1 MLAQIAPYRESSDVT
16 RNPVPFT
23 ARDRRAL
30 TLRLIRSSDAPRLE
44 QLFSQLS
51 PESRWRRFH
60 APAENIAAER
70 ITAQAALMADVD
82 NRTHEGAVVVVAK
95 EGVEEQIVGVVR
107 LARPSG
113 FPMAE
118 EAEAAIVVLDA
129 YQGQGVGS
137 ELLRQMIHLARHMH
151 IKRIVAVFQADNAE
165 AIRLFRKLG
174 LPSKLLTSHGISEMF
189 MEMPAT
195 GYETHSCNQENI
207 RW

>member
-1 MLAQIAPYRESSDVT
+1 MLAPIAPRRELSDVT
-16 RNPVPFT
+16 RNPVHFPIGE
-23 ARDRRAL
+23 RGVL
-30 TLRLIRSSDAPRLE
+30 TLRLIRPSDAPQLE

-60 APAENIAAER
+60 ALTENMSDER
-70 ITAQAALMADVD
+70 IVAQAALMADVD
-82 NRTHEGAVVVVAK
+82 NRTHEGAVVAVAK
-95 EGVEEQIVGVVR
+95 EGAEEQIVGVVR

-129 YQGQGVGS
+129 YQGQGVGG

-151 IKRIVAVFQADNAE
+151 VKRIVAVFQADNAQ

-174 LPSKLLTSHGISEMF
+174 LPSKLLTSSGTSEMF
-189 MEMPAT
+189 MEMPA
-195 GYETHSCNQENI
+195 
-207 RW
+207 